1 MMFDHEKLFGIALQ
15 MNEPLYVKQV
25 EFNAEEGELHIYI
38 DFRKGSRFKCPV
50 CDRENLEVHDTHE
63 KTWRHLNFFQYKAYL
78 HFRTPRTICPEHNI
92 RLINVPWSAGSGFT
106 LLFEALIMQLSTCMP
121 VSAIAKLV
129 DENDTL
135 LWRVIERY
143 IEEAKQKADYSKI
156 KSVGVDETASKRGH
170 NYVTIFVDMDKAQV
184 VHVTEGK
191 DASTIESFKEMLNEK
206 EINPKQI
213 SNYSADMSPAFR
225 KGIEENFPWANLTYD
240 KFHVIKLMNEALD
253 AVRRG
258 ESKEQE
264 ALLKKT
270 RYIWL
275 YNPENLNESQSAKL
289 AELKNMNLKTTRA
302 YRIKLSLQDI
312 YNNANDRDKAEIML
326 KFWYSW
332 AIRSRLDPVRK
343 FAKTVKEHWDGI
355 LNYFDSKLTNGILE
369 GINSLVQTAKNRAR
383 GYRNT
388 KNFIS
393 MIFLIAGKLNLNL
406 AK

>member
-1 MMFDHEKLFGIALQ
+1 
-15 MNEPLYVKQV
+15 
-25 EFNAEEGELHIYI
+25 
-38 DFRKGSRFKCPV
+38 
-50 CDRENLEVHDTHE
+50 
-63 KTWRHLNFFQYKAYL
+63 
-78 HFRTPRTICPEHNI
+78 
-92 RLINVPWSAGSGFT
+92 
-106 LLFEALIMQLSTCMP
+106 
-121 VSAIAKLV
+121 
-129 DENDTL
+129 
-135 LWRVIERY
+135 
-143 IEEAKQKADYSKI
+143 
-156 KSVGVDETASKRGH
+156 
-170 NYVTIFVDMDKAQV
+170 
-184 VHVTEGK
+184 
-191 DASTIESFKEMLNEK
+191 
-206 EINPKQI
+206 
-213 SNYSADMSPAFR
+213 
-225 KGIEENFPWANLTYD
+225 
-240 KFHVIKLMNEALD
+240 MNEALD

-264 ALLKKT
+264 VLLKKT

-289 AELKNMNLKTTRA
+289 AELKNMNLKTARA

-312 YNNANDRDKAEIML
+312 YNNATNRDKAEVML

-332 AIRSRLDPVRK
+332 AIRSRIEPVRK

-393 MIFLIAGKLNLNL
+393 MIFLIAGKLDLNL